1 MLLVLYSKYS
11 NFFLFILE
19 KITIKFI
26 PVYPKLVFLKEK
38 KIKFT
43 SSFNLKHVPQIL
55 IIKYMQ
61 TQRMS
66 MSHIILNQQIGCWFI
81 TWVASLIF
89 QIEWTFLIFIMV
101 TRFLSVLVQQ
111 VHLIQWRVF
120 LIFIIYSKKTSVF

>member
-1 MLLVLYSKYS
+1 MQLVLYSKYS

-26 PVYPKLVFLKEK
+26 PVYPKLIFLKEK

-43 SSFNLKHVPQIL
+43 SSFYLKHVPQIL

-66 MSHIILNQQIGCWFI
+66 MSHIILNQQIGC
-81 TWVASLIF
+81 
-89 QIEWTFLIFIMV
+89 
-101 TRFLSVLVQQ
+101 
-111 VHLIQWRVF
+111 
-120 LIFIIYSKKTSVF
+120 